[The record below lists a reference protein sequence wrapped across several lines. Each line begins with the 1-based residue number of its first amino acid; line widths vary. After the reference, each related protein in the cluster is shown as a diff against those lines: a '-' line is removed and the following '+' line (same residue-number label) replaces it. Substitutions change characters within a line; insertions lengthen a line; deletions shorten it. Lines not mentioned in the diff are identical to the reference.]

1 MPKVWQILQK
11 YDSIILQKM
20 KNTQSTIKPEKEKDQ
35 EQRIALGVKIMRRIL
50 GQRKW
55 K

>member
-1 MPKVWQILQK
+1 M
-11 YDSIILQKM
+11 LQKM
-20 KNTQSTIKPEKEKDQ
+20 KNAQSTIKPEKEKDL

-50 GQRKW
+50 GQK